1 MNAEVLQE
9 ASMRLAV
16 AILSAVGLAA
26 SGVVLAQTPPCGE
39 LRNSY
44 GPFDYRTS
52 KAELRIVEDF
62 HFTPDVET
70 LRHGNTGSVGGDLD
84 YTLRASPN
92 HHRALMAMVN
102 LAIRTKSE
110 KPLGP
115 KYSVDCYFDR
125 AIRFASDDA
134 SVRIIYGIYLYR
146 VGKKADARR
155 VLEEAR
161 KIDDGDPNL
170 HYNLGF
176 VYLDLG
182 DKDNALASAQKA
194 YQLGAQLPGLKEKL
208 RKAGIWKDT
217 PAGAV
222 TGGPK
227 PSQGSERGAP
237 AN

>member
-1 MNAEVLQE
+1 MPWKTPPARPRQNGIGASAVHRACGGTMNAEVLQE

-52 KAELRIVEDF
+52 KAELKIVEDF

-70 LRHGNTGSVGGDLD
+70 LRHGNTGTVGGDLD

-155 VLEEAR
+155 VLE
-161 KIDDGDPNL
+161 
-170 HYNLGF
+170 
-176 VYLDLG
+176 
-182 DKDNALASAQKA
+182 
-194 YQLGAQLPGLKEKL
+194 
-208 RKAGIWKDT
+208 
-217 PAGAV
+217 
-222 TGGPK
+222 
-227 PSQGSERGAP
+227 
-237 AN
+237 